1 MKKLLDK
8 ISEVKPNKILV
19 TGTNKLFVNK
29 FSHELTNILN
39 EIHNKNY
46 SCIFNEENFLVE
58 KFNETIKD
66 KKNIIISATNLLHVA
81 DLIDV
86 NLIVFV
92 DNNHKVKDEID
103 NKYKQL
109 ILNRVKEIGEPLT
122 LDYFNCSNIYKL
134 RLKFFEYWIMPSLLF
149 DVNKNTFIIKEYE
162 IKSPDK
168 QG

>member
-1 MKKLLDK
+1 MPQ
-8 ISEVKPNKILV
+8 I
-19 TGTNKLFVNK
+19 
-29 FSHELTNILN
+29 
-39 EIHNKNY
+39 
-46 SCIFNEENFLVE
+46 
-58 KFNETIKD
+58 TI
-66 KKNIIISATNLLHVA
+66 
-81 DLIDV
+81 
-86 NLIVFV
+86 
-92 DNNHKVKDEID
+92 EID

-109 ILNRVKEIGEPLT
+109 ILNGVKEIGEPLT